1 MIKPKKGLK
10 LVGRSELGARHTQ
23 AEVTNVT
30 KTKIT
35 VEVERIVRGRNGTP
49 KIEKR
54 TRELTPGMWHFF
66 VLGYTQSEPERNQ

>member
-1 MIKPKKGLK
+1 MIEPKKGLK
-10 LVGRSELGARHTQ
+10 LIGRSELGARRTQ

-35 VEVERIVRGRNGTP
+35 VEVERIVRKQGGEP

-54 TRELTPGMWHFF
+54 TREISSDEWHFF
-66 VLGYTQSEPERNQ
+66 VLGYERAPS